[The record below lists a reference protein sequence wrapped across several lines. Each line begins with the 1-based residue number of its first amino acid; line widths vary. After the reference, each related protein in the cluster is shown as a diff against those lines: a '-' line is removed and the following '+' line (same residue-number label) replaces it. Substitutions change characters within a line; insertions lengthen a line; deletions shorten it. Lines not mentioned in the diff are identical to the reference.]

1 MIIDRDVYKNDYEI
15 VTSGL
20 LFENVTYSQAI
31 KVLSIIAGSSL
42 FD

>member
-1 MIIDRDVYKNDYEI
+1 MKLHND
-15 VTSGL
+15 TK